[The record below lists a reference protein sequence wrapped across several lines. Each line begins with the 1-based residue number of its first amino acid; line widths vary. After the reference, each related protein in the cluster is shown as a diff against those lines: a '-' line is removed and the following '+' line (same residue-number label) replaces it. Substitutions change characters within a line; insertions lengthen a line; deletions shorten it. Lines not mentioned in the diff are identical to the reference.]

1 MEILQILLISK
12 ANYLVRVVVSYK
24 KLGLGSSTI
33 VYNGA
38 ANNVGEDRNPK
49 NCHKINNQA
58 VNVACVLD
66 E

>member
-24 KLGLGSSTI
+24 KLGLRSSPI

-49 NCHKINNQA
+49 NYHKINNQA
-58 VNVACVLD
+58 VNVASVLD